1 VSSVRRWLEAIP
13 HIAITLLM
21 LVAIVDMLVGV
32 FLRYVMTAIS
42 AQLDLPSV
50 SYFWVEEVGEWSLAW
65 MTFIAAAIGIRRGT
79 HFAVQLMIERF
90 PPGLRRAVLTAH
102 CCLIIAFGL
111 VLAVFGSQTAA
122 GNSQS
127 VSPGLGLSLWWLYL
141 SAVAGGLLICLYALA
156 TIVDVWR
163 GRNPWAHTPLKSEG
177 RGP

>member
-1 VSSVRRWLEAIP
+1 LSSVRRWLEAIP
-13 HIAITLLM
+13 HVAITLLM

-50 SYFWVEEVGEWSLAW
+50 SFFWVEEVGEWSLAW

-79 HFAVQLMIERF
+79 HFAVQLAIERF
-90 PPGLRRAVLTAH
+90 PPGLRRALLTAH
-102 CCLIIAFGL
+102 CCLIMGFGL
-111 VLAVFGSQTAA
+111 IVAVFGWQTAA

-127 VSPGLGLSLWWLYL
+127 VSPGLGLNLWWLYI
-141 SAVAGGLLICLYALA
+141 SAVAGGLLICLYTLA

-163 GRNPWAHTPLKSEG
+163 GRNPWSHAPVQSEG
-177 RGP
+177 PEP